1 MAFDFWYQTLLQFQQ
16 GQSCNIT
23 PFSTAFQ
30 MSFTCR
36 WILPTL
42 LLLDWTVV
50 VSPQTSGF
58 IIVPFLTK
66 VNVIGDMKYM
76 IATGSLNNTATE
88 SRYNTEVTVLQ
99 TLTDP
104 WSRIALM
111 FDIGKGAFQAP
122 LNNRTF
128 SFCKFIGNLNVNRLA
143 QIFHRELKRAGY
155 IPNRCPI
162 PPGVYSFRGVRASAM
177 RLLPFFPEADFI
189 LEFHDRRRRRAHLR
203 FPMARI
209 GETDAMHQNDT
220 LLVERSNS
228 NNARRFVAT
237 KKITNIR
244 KLCSLY
250 CKTCVYD
257 INKCE

>member
-1 MAFDFWYQTLLQFQQ
+1 MAFDFWYQTLSQFQQ
-16 GQSCNIT
+16 GQSNIT
-23 PFSTAFQ
+23 PFSTALE
-30 MSFTCR
+30 M
-36 WILPTL
+36 
-42 LLLDWTVV
+42 
-50 VSPQTSGF
+50 SGF

-104 WSRIALM
+104 WSRIALL

-128 SFCKFIGNLNVNRLA
+128 SFCKFIGNPNVNRLA
-143 QIFHRELKRAGY
+143 QIFHRELKRSGY

-177 RLLPFFPEADFI
+177 RLPPFFPEADFI
-189 LEFHDRRRRRAHLR
+189 LDFT
-203 FPMARI
+203 I
-209 GETDAMHQNDT
+209 GVGDVHTYDSRWHGSVKRMQC
-220 LLVERSNS
+220 
-228 NNARRFVAT
+228 T
-237 KKITNIR
+237 KTIR
-244 KLCSLY
+244 C
-250 CKTCVYD
+250 
-257 INKCE
+257 

>member
-1 MAFDFWYQTLLQFQQ
+1 MEFDCWYQTLSQFQQ
-16 GQSCNIT
+16 GQSFNIT

-30 MSFTCR
+30 M
-36 WILPTL
+36 
-42 LLLDWTVV
+42 
-50 VSPQTSGF
+50 SGF

-104 WSRIALM
+104 WSRIALL

-128 SFCKFIGNLNVNRLA
+128 SFCKFIGNPNVNRLA

-177 RLLPFFPEADFI
+177 RLPPFFPEADFI
-189 LEFHDRRRRRAHLR
+189 LDFT
-203 FPMARI
+203 I
-209 GETDAMHQNDT
+209 GVGDVHTYDSRWHGSVKRMQC
-220 LLVERSNS
+220 
-228 NNARRFVAT
+228 T
-237 KKITNIR
+237 KTMR
-244 KLCSLY
+244 C
-250 CKTCVYD
+250 
-257 INKCE
+257 